1 MVHFD
6 FNRVYVGE
14 TNQFFKS
21 WSNVKVKRLST
32 NKKILHVSQGIFMLH
47 IRALALTIQMLLTG
61 L

>member
-1 MVHFD
+1 MVQYD
-6 FNRVYVGE
+6 FNKVYVGE
-14 TNQFFKS
+14 TNQFFK
-21 WSNVKVKRLST
+21 KLVKRLST